1 MIYDFVISDPS
12 TYLVFKISLLI
23 LLLLVLLV
31 ISAAPA
37 V

>member
-1 MIYDFVISDPS
+1 MIYNFAISDPS
-12 TYLVFKISLLI
+12 TYIVVKIGLLI